1 MNDVKFFKDTIMKKI
16 FAILAISLS
25 AVSLAKA
32 DDIPVTFAQLP
43 VAAQKFIQDTYPD
56 EKVSYAMVDDD
67 FIRPDYSVVLA
78 SGIKVRFNHDGS
90 LEKIEARGGVPA
102 SVVPVQIMDYVKIYV
117 PDATV
122 VEYEVGRF
130 GYEVKLSN
138 RMELNFNRKFKISR
152 FDD

>member
-1 MNDVKFFKDTIMKKI
+1 MKKI
-16 FAILAISLS
+16 FAVLAISVF
-25 AVSLAKA
+25 AVLFAKA
-32 DDIPVTFAQLP
+32 DDRPVTFAQLP
-43 VAAQKFIQDTYPD
+43 AAAQTFINEIYPD

-67 FIRPDYSVVLA
+67 LIRPDYTVVLA

-102 SVVPVQIMDYVKIYV
+102 SVIPVQILDYVKMYT
-117 PDATV
+117 PDAVV
-122 VEYEVGRF
+122 VEYEVERS

-138 RMELNFNRKFKISR
+138 RMELKFNRKFKIAR

>member
-1 MNDVKFFKDTIMKKI
+1 MKKI

-25 AVSLAKA
+25 AVSFAKA
-32 DDIPVTFAQLP
+32 DDIPVTFAQIP
-43 VAAQKFIQDTYPD
+43 VDAQTFIKNTYPD

-67 FIRPDYSVVLA
+67 FIRPDYTVVLA

-102 SVVPVQIMDYVKIYV
+102 SVVPVQILDYVKMTV
-117 PDATV
+117 PDAV
-122 VEYEVGRF
+122 LVEYEIGRF

-138 RMELNFNRKFKISR
+138 RLDLKFNKNYNLVEI
-152 FDD
+152 DD

>member
-1 MNDVKFFKDTIMKKI
+1 MKKI

-25 AVSLAKA
+25 AVSFAKA
-32 DDIPVTFAQLP
+32 DDIPVTFAQIP
-43 VAAQKFIQDTYPD
+43 AEAQAFIKTTYPD

-67 FIRPDYSVVLA
+67 FIRPDYTVVLA
-78 SGIKVRFNHDGS
+78 SGIQVRFNNDGS

-102 SVVPVQIMDYVKIYV
+102 SVVPVQIRDYVKMYV
-117 PDATV
+117 PEAV
-122 VEYEVGRF
+122 IVEYEVGRF

>member
-1 MNDVKFFKDTIMKKI
+1 MKKI

-25 AVSLAKA
+25 AVSFAKA
-32 DDIPVTFAQLP
+32 DDIPVTFAQIP
-43 VAAQKFIQDTYPD
+43 VDAQTFIKNTYPD

-67 FIRPDYSVVLA
+67 FIRPDYTVVLA

-102 SVVPVQIMDYVKIYV
+102 SVVPVQILDYVKMTV
-117 PDATV
+117 PDAV
-122 VEYEVGRF
+122 LVEYEIGRF

-138 RMELNFNRKFKISR
+138 GMELNSNRKFKISR